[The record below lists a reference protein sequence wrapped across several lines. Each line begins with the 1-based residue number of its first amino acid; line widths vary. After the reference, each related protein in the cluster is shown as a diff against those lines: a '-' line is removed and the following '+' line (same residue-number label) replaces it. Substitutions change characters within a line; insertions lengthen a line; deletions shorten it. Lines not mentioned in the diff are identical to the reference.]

1 MKRQFTLIYSQIS
14 KSVEV
19 VFQRLTQYDMKNGQ
33 QPQAMGHWCKWF
45 TVIFYWSAAQY
56 KKLFNY

>member
-19 VFQRLTQYDMKNGQ
+19 VLQRLTLYDMKNGQ

-45 TVIFYWSAAQY
+45 TVIFYRLAA
-56 KKLFNY
+56 

>member
-19 VFQRLTQYDMKNGQ
+19 VLQRLTLYDMKNGQ
-33 QPQAMGHWCKWF
+33 QLQVMGHWCKWF
-45 TVIFYWSAAQY
+45 TVIFYRLAAQY
-56 KKLFNY
+56 K